1 MLFRQKMFALII
13 GIAIFLFILEMVRR
27 RKLREEYSWLWLLTG
42 FGIIVL
48 VVWYDLLLFI
58 TKFIGAVLPTTT
70 LFLFGVIFLML
81 IALHYSIKISALT
94 DQVRKLAQDMA
105 ILCQESTE
113 QRARSRNQIED
124 RATHKMG
131 REMDQRG

>member
-70 LFLFGVIFLML
+70 LFLIGVIFLML

-124 RATHKMG
+124 KATHKIG

>member
-1 MLFRQKMFALII
+1 MLFRQKIFALTI

-70 LFLFGVIFLML
+70 LFLIGVIFLML

-94 DQVRKLAQDMA
+94 DQVRKLAQDLA
-105 ILCQESTE
+105 ILRQESTE

-131 REMDQRG
+131 REMDQGG